1 MRNPNKKT
9 TTSRHNY
16 LPLILVV
23 DSSSA
28 KLETRKWYFRNT
40 DKEKI
45 RLPNKHKNNNSDDN
59 DEKKPIKKSIIIIH
73 YL

>member
-9 TTSRHNY
+9 TTSRHKY

-23 DSSSA
+23 DSSSVT
-28 KLETRKWYFRNT
+28 LETRKRYFRNT

-45 RLPNKHKNNNSDDN
+45 RLPNKHKNNNSNDN
-59 DEKKPIKKSIIIIH
+59 DEKKPIKKSVIIIH

>member
-9 TTSRHNY
+9 TTSRHKY

-28 KLETRKWYFRNT
+28 TLETRKWYFTNT

-45 RLPNKHKNNNSDDN
+45 RLTNKHKNNDSNDN

>member
-9 TTSRHNY
+9 TTSRHKY

-28 KLETRKWYFRNT
+28 TLIWKQGNDILEILIRKRFDYRIN
-40 DKEKI
+40 
-45 RLPNKHKNNNSDDN
+45 
-59 DEKKPIKKSIIIIH
+59 IKTIIVMIMMRKSR
-73 YL
+73 